1 MPCSLADKNAGG
13 QKMIKIFKT
22 FGGYVEIPK
31 AEKGCWINVTQ
42 PNNAEIQRLADEFHL
57 PADTINDILD
67 ADERPRVEFD
77 DTWSLVLLRIPVENE
92 NNGVPF
98 HTIPLGIYITGDFIL
113 TLCLQNNGILPIE
126 QPSPFR
132 DQYKQITDV
141 FNFILRLFLRSGN
154 MYLKYLKQIN
164 HMTSSIEQDLERS
177 IKNKELNKLL
187 KMEKCLVYFITSI
200 KANEIVLAKLR
211 NSKKITT
218 EMNEDLL
225 EDAFIENKQALEM
238 AQIYSDIQSGM
249 MDAFASVISNN
260 LNVVMKQLTLISII
274 LMIPTLIASIF
285 GMNVPNYME
294 NSYWSLPLIIIF
306 SLLLSFLGVILFR
319 KRHWF

>member
-1 MPCSLADKNAGG
+1 
-13 QKMIKIFKT
+13 MIKIFKT
-22 FGGYVEIPK
+22 FGGYVEINEPQ
-31 AEKGCWINVTQ
+31 KGCWINTTN
-42 PNNAEIQRLADEFHL
+42 PSHEEIQKLNTEFGL
-57 PADTINDILD
+57 PTDLINDILD
-67 ADERPRVEFD
+67 QDERPRIEFD
-77 DTWSLVLLRIPVENE
+77 DNWTLIIIRIPVEIKKD
-92 NNGVPF
+92 GVPF
-98 HTIPLGIYITGDFIL
+98 HTIPLGIFMTGNFTL
-113 TLCLQNNGILPIE
+113 TLCLQDNEVLPIG

-132 DQYKQITDV
+132 DQYKEIADSI
-141 FNFILRLFLRSGN
+141 NFILRLILRSGN
-154 MYLKYLKQIN
+154 LYLRYLKQIN
-164 HMTSSIEQDLERS
+164 HMTSLIEQDLEKS

-218 EMNEDLL
+218 EINEDLL

-285 GMNVPNYME
+285 GMNIPNYME
-294 NSYWSLPLIIIF
+294 NSLWAMPSIIAG
-306 SLLLSFLGVILFR
+306 SLLLSFLGVIIFR
-319 KRHWF
+319 KRQWF